1 MTENIVNETVTIS
14 LKDYERLVKQADW
27 LGWLEAAGVDNTSAW
42 DYAHEL
48 REEFNSTMED

>member
-1 MTENIVNETVTIS
+1 MDETLVTIT
-14 LKDYERLVKQADW
+14 KEEYERLVKRSDW

-48 REEFNSTMED
+48 REEFNATMEEA